1 MFVEERGP
9 SSFFLRMERRSRRME
24 RDEVKEEMG
33 GRIISGIGGHVR
45 DLASIL
51 SNIGGQRKHFD
62 KEE

>member
-1 MFVEERGP
+1 
-9 SSFFLRMERRSRRME
+9 MERRARRME
-24 RDEVKEEMG
+24 QDKVKEEMG

-51 SNIGGQRKHFD
+51 RSIRGQRKHFD